1 MILVPK
7 IHQTHLASQKQS
19 NELLKLL
26 GMGFGIAVT
35 IGGTIGTGIL
45 RKPGPVAEY
54 LGNPWLIMAVWLAV
68 GIYALLGVFC
78 AIELSVAMPKAGAW
92 YVYAKRAFGPFVGF
106 FTGIASWLGTV
117 SAVSFG
123 AYTWAEYVAVLFPE
137 TGNSLQ
143 IIATFILMLL
153 LGLHLLGTK
162 VGGRSQEVISI
173 IKAVGLLL
181 FVLFCFV
188 YGADTRDAAAV
199 EHVAKDG
206 MFAGLLGA
214 FLAVFYT
221 FDGWHT
227 ATYFSEEN
235 TDPTRTLPKSM
246 ILGVLSIITI
256 YLLVNAAILYVIP
269 MDQLIGSKLAAA
281 DAVELM
287 FGAKAGKF
295 LTIFL
300 MISIFGIL
308 NAQVMFAPRVIFS
321 MGRDGLFWK
330 KLTTVNSKGTPSY
343 ALTLTVVL
351 SMLLLLFGKDLSG
364 KLSDIATFFFILSYT
379 LGFASLIRLRHT
391 EPELVR
397 PYKVPL
403 YPFLPWFL
411 LIISTL
417 FLIGTVIGD
426 LESSSFALVFIV
438 ISYPLFLLVK
448 KQNQE
453 Q

>member
-1 MILVPK
+1 M
-7 IHQTHLASQKQS
+7 AAQKQS

-26 GMGFGIAVT
+26 GIGFGIAVT

-45 RKPGPVAEY
+45 RKPGPIAEY
-54 LGNPWLIMAVWLAV
+54 LGDPWLIMAVWVAV

-78 AIELSVAMPKAGAW
+78 AIELAVSMPKAGAW

-117 SAVSFG
+117 SAISFG
-123 AYTWAEYVAVLFPE
+123 AYTWSEYVAVLFPA
-137 TGNSLQ
+137 TNNSLQ
-143 IIATFILMLL
+143 IIATVILLLL

-162 VGGRSQEVISI
+162 IGGKSQEVISI

-181 FVLFCFV
+181 FVVFCFI
-188 YGADTRDAAAV
+188 YGSETRDAAQV
-199 EHVAKDG
+199 TNVAKDG
-206 MFAGLLGA
+206 LFAGLLGA

-235 TDPTRTLPKSM
+235 TDPTKNLPKSM
-246 ILGVLSIITI
+246 ILGVLAILII

-281 DAVELM
+281 DAVEIM
-287 FGAKAGKF
+287 FGAQAGKI

-321 MGRDGLFWK
+321 MSRDGLFWK
-330 KLTTVNSKGTPSY
+330 KLTIVNSKGTPSF
-343 ALTLTVVL
+343 ALSVTIFL
-351 SMLLLLFGKDLSG
+351 SMTLLIAGKELSG

-379 LGFASLIRLRHT
+379 LGFASLIRLRKT

-397 PYKVPL
+397 PFKVPL

-411 LIISTL
+411 LIVSTL

-426 LESSSFALVFIV
+426 LESSSFALVFIA
-438 ISYPLFLLVK
+438 ISYPLFLFVK

-453 Q
+453 QTKL